1 VHPKPFSSKSTP
13 SPSQARH
20 VSPQDAFFGQTY
32 LGRVLINAASRS
44 AASVV
49 QKIELAAVAD
59 QAYYKEKL
67 A

>member
-1 VHPKPFSSKSTP
+1 MPRNGLTP
-13 SPSQARH
+13 GPQSQARH

>member
-1 VHPKPFSSKSTP
+1 MNKS
-13 SPSQARH
+13 AK
-20 VSPQDAFFGQTY
+20 VV